1 MEVVSPSDRAP
12 DVHDKVLE
20 YLEAGVR
27 IVVVVWPRRR
37 SVSVHRPG
45 GEAREF
51 NEGDTLE
58 FDDVVGGFRLAVADI
73 FKRP

>member
-12 DVHDKVLE
+12 DVHDKILE

-27 IVVVVWPRRR
+27 VVVVWPRRR
-37 SVSVHRPG
+37 SVSVYRQG

-51 NEGDTLE
+51 HEGESLE
-58 FDDVVGGFRLAVADI
+58 YDDVVPGFRLAVADI